1 MQADII
7 HKALSVEDIIK
18 RTFVG
23 NDASFHRDSKE
34 QDYLNRINQ
43 INM

>member
-23 NDASFHRDSKE
+23 NDASFHKDSKE
-34 QDYLNRINQ
+34 QLIELTKS
-43 INM
+43 IM